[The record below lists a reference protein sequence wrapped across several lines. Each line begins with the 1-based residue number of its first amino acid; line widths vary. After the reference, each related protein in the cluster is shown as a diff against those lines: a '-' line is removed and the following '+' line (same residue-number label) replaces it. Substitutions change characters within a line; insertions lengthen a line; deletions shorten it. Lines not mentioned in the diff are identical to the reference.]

1 MEAEWPGLRTQESS
15 GPCSSQTLS
24 RVSQAVSSTVLL
36 PASGGRVETQAHP
49 VHPLAHSF
57 LGLLDTKHHPTQ
69 ALGAKSR
76 GHTHPQQPCA
86 RPACPEGR
94 KGATPC
100 STPWLL
106 QSGAQGSSRF
116 VKVGLNC

>member
-1 MEAEWPGLRTQESS
+1 MWKPK
-15 GPCSSQTLS
+15 
-24 RVSQAVSSTVLL
+24 
-36 PASGGRVETQAHP
+36 PAP

-57 LGLLDTKHHPTQ
+57 LGLLDTKHRPTQ

-94 KGATPC
+94 KGATMFYTLAP
-100 STPWLL
+100 

-116 VKVGLNC
+116 VKVWLNC